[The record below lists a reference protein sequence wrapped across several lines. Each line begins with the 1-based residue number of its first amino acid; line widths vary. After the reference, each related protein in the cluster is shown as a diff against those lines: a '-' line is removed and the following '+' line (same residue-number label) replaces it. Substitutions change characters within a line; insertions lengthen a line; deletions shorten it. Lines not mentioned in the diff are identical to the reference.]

1 MQKTA
6 MNEKD
11 ILRRHAAH
19 AYELTDADRAEILA
33 AFAADPA
40 VCFEVTKEAAS
51 HRRDCFRAVWEHN
64 PDALIL
70 DEVDLCHW
78 GKESVIRRDQCLIIN
93 KGGDK
98 RSTDKI
104 LELLESAG
112 LTDRAL
118 VCYTPKD
125 GGEKHCYEEVFGSTK
140 PSLTHI
146 VRLHD
151 DGNLLLSIRT
161 AVKQKS
167 TAESGD

>member
-1 MQKTA
+1 

-11 ILRRHAAH
+11 ILHRHATH
-19 AYELTDADRAEILA
+19 AYELTDADRTEILA
-33 AFAADPA
+33 AFATDPA
-40 VCFEVTKEAAS
+40 VCFEVTKEAARQ
-51 HRRDCFRAVWEHN
+51 RRDCFRAVWEHN

-78 GKESVIRRDQCLIIN
+78 RKESVIRSNQCLIIN

-112 LTDRAL
+112 LTDRSL

-125 GGEKHCYEEVFGSTK
+125 GGKKHCYEEGFGSTK
-140 PSLTHI
+140 PSLTRI

-151 DGNLLLSIRT
+151 DGNLLLSVRT
-161 AVKQKS
+161 AVRRKS
-167 TAESGD
+167 TAKSGD